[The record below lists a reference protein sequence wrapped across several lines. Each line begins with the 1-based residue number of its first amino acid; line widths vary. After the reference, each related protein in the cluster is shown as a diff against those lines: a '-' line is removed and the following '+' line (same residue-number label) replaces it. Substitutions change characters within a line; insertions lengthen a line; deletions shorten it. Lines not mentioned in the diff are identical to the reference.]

1 MKNNLSSP
9 RMANMALWGGIAF
22 SVVVTFLIWL
32 LNPLLERFVLDP
44 GDGTIIFYDWQLL
57 APTAAGRITAW
68 GFYALHQISLWALIY
83 YAQTYVKKYAS
94 GLHLVNVWALGI
106 NAGFMILHLI
116 QTQVW
121 YDALAMDVGSW
132 TSQGSVILMLCA
144 ILIVENKRRGM
155 FFGKKVSFSERVSSF
170 ARKYHGYLF
179 AWAIVYTFWF
189 HPMVSTS
196 GHLAGF
202 FYMFLLMLQSSLFL
216 TKVHVNKW
224 WTLVQEVTVLFHA
237 VLIAVFQAPNIWQ
250 MFAFGFGA
258 MFVITQMHGLNLSRL
273 TRWIIGFSYIAAM
286 VLVYDFNIPKAL
298 AEAVRIPLIEY
309 LIALLMAG
317 LVWLIFWIADK
328 FKKPEKDEL
337 PLGHTSNN

>member
-44 GDGTIIFYDWQLL
+44 GDGTIMFYDWQLL

-94 GLHLVNVWALGI
+94 GLHPVNVWALGI

-258 MFVITQMHGLNLSRL
+258 MFVITQMHGLDLSRL

-328 FKKPEKDEL
+328 FKKPEKDGL
-337 PLGHTSNN
+337 SLSHTSNN